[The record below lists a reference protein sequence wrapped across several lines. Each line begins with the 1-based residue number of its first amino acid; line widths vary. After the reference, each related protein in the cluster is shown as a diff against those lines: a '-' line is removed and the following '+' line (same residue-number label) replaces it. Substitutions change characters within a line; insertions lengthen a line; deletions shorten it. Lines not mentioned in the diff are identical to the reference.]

1 MADYKD
7 KLDEWQKAARRKA
20 RELDEKFGIKDRVED
35 GARAAQDAARRG
47 AETFAT
53 GAEHVRAEAER
64 LGEEYE
70 VRERARHAAEE
81 AALGPEPSRL
91 SFRARARGSARR
103 DASLGACR
111 EPLRGLSTG
120 RRRASTR
127 SLKISPQRPG

>member
-47 AETFAT
+47 AETFTT

-64 LGEEYE
+64 LSEEYE

-81 AALGPEPSRL
+81 AAR
-91 SFRARARGSARR
+91 RAREAGDALRSEERR
-103 DASLGACR
+103 VGR
-111 EPLRGLSTG
+111 EGGPGGLRL
-120 RRRASTR
+120 
-127 SLKISPQRPG
+127 Q